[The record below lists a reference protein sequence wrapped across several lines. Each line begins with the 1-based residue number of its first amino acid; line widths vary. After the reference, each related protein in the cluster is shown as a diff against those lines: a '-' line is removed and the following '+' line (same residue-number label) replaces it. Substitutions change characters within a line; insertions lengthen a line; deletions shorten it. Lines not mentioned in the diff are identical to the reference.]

1 MPVIEDLL
9 IASVGGID
17 VGWVQTSSTG
27 AEQHYPGCMSLLLLR
42 DELPTLRA
50 PVLIGAFDGWI
61 DAGGAAS
68 AAATILAGDAQELA
82 AGDSDALFDY
92 RSRRPVLDV
101 VDGTL
106 SELDWPALTIVRR
119 AEGARD
125 LLVLHGPEPDFRWKE
140 LAEQVMEAAV
150 RLGVVQ
156 WVSLGAIP
164 AAMPHTR
171 PVHVFGTASQTGLLH
186 DDVEQGPQGLLRV
199 PAACL
204 SVIEM
209 AVAGAGIPTVG
220 FYAQVPHYVGGSFA
234 AATIAL
240 LEQTGRHLGVDL
252 PLGDLPDEALAQ
264 RQRLDTAVGGDDDAR
279 QYLERLESIA
289 GEEHVPSGDEL
300 ASEIER
306 FLQGEAGGGEQRL

>member
-1 MPVIEDLL
+1 M
-9 IASVGGID
+9 SV
-17 VGWVQTSSTG
+17 
-27 AEQHYPGCMSLLLLR
+27 LR
-42 DELPTLRA
+42 LHDDLPTLRA

-61 DAGGAAS
+61 DAAGASSS
-68 AAATILAGDAQELA
+68 AAALLADEADEVA
-82 AGDSDALFDY
+82 TGDSDALFDY

-106 SELDWPALTIVRR
+106 SELDWPKVSIVRR
-119 AEGARD
+119 EHEGRD
-125 LLVLHGPEPDFRWKE
+125 LLTLHGPEPDFRWKE
-140 LAEQVMEAAV
+140 LAEQVMETAV

-171 PVHVFGTASQTGLLH
+171 PVHVFGTASQAGLLH

-220 FYAQVPHYVGGSFA
+220 FYAQVPHYVGGPFA

-240 LEQTGRHLGVDL
+240 LEQVGRHLGVDL
-252 PLGDLPDEALAQ
+252 PLGELPDEALAQ
-264 RQRLDTAVGGDDDAR
+264 RQRLDAAVGGDDDAR

-306 FLQGEAGGGEQRL
+306 FLQGEAGGGEPRMGP

>member
-17 VGWVQTSSTG
+17 VGWVRTSSTG

>member
-1 MPVIEDLL
+1 M
-9 IASVGGID
+9 
-17 VGWVQTSSTG
+17 GWAADTG
-27 AEQHYPGCMSLLLLR
+27 QARSAERHYPCCMSLLRLR
-42 DELPTLRA
+42 EDLPTLRA

-61 DAGGAAS
+61 DAGSAAS
-68 AAATILAGDAQELA
+68 AAAALLAVDAEELA
-82 AGDSDALFDY
+82 TGDSDALFDY

-106 SELDWPALTIVRR
+106 SELDWPTISIVRR
-119 AEGARD
+119 TEGGRD

-140 LAEQVMEAAV
+140 LAEQVMETAV

-171 PVHVFGTASQTGLLH
+171 PVHVFGTASQAGLLH

-199 PAACL
+199 PAASL

-209 AVAGAGIPTVG
+209 AIAGAGIPSVG

-240 LEQTGRHLGVDL
+240 LEQVGSHLGVDL
-252 PLGDLPDEALAQ
+252 PLGELPDEALAQ
-264 RQRLDTAVGGDDDAR
+264 RQRLDAAVGGDDDAR

-306 FLQGEAGGGEQRL
+306 FLQGEAGGGEQRLGP

>member
-17 VGWVQTSSTG
+17 VGWVRTSSTG

-171 PVHVFGTASQTGLLH
+171 PVHVFGTASQTGLLD

>member
-1 MPVIEDLL
+1 M
-9 IASVGGID
+9 
-17 VGWVQTSSTG
+17 T
-27 AEQHYPGCMSLLLLR
+27 LLR
-42 DELPTLRA
+42 VRDDLPAMRA

-68 AAATILAGDAQELA
+68 GAAERLAGEAETIA
-82 AGDSDALFDY
+82 SSDSDALFDY

-106 SELDWPALTIVRR
+106 THLEWPEISIGRR
-119 AEGARD
+119 SLGGRD

-140 LAEQVMEAAV
+140 LGEQVMEAAV

-164 AAMPHTR
+164 AAVPHTR
-171 PVHVFGTASQTGLLH
+171 AVHVFGTSSADGLLH
-186 DDVEQGPQGLLRV
+186 DDVDQGPQGLLRV
-199 PAACL
+199 PAATL

-209 AVAGAGIPTVG
+209 AVASAGIPTVG

-234 AATIAL
+234 AGTIAL
-240 LEQTGRHLGVDL
+240 LEELGRHVGVDL
-252 PLGDLPDEALAQ
+252 SLGDLPEEALAQ

-279 QYLERLESIA
+279 EYLERLETIA
-289 GEEHVPSGDEL
+289 GEDSVPTGDEL

-306 FLQGEAGGGEQRL
+306 FLRGEAGGDEPGRLG

>member
-1 MPVIEDLL
+1 
-9 IASVGGID
+9 
-17 VGWVQTSSTG
+17 
-27 AEQHYPGCMSLLLLR
+27 MSLLRLR
-42 DELPTLRA
+42 EDLPTLRA
-50 PVLIGAFDGWI
+50 PVLVAAFDGWI
-61 DAGGAAS
+61 DAGSAAS
-68 AAATILAGDAQELA
+68 AAAALLAHDADALA
-82 AGDSDALFDY
+82 TADSDALFDY

-106 SELDWPALTIVRR
+106 SELDWPTISIVRK
-119 AEGARD
+119 AEGGRD

-140 LAEQVMEAAV
+140 LGEQVMETAV

-164 AAMPHTR
+164 AAVPHTR
-171 PVHVFGTASQTGLLH
+171 PVHVFGTASQPGLLH

-199 PAACL
+199 PAATL

-220 FYAQVPHYVGGSFA
+220 FYAQVPHYVGGQFA
-234 AATIAL
+234 AGAIAL
-240 LEQTGRHLGVDL
+240 LEQVGRHLGVDL
-252 PLGDLPDEALAQ
+252 SLGGLPDEALSQ
-264 RQRLDTAVGGDDDAR
+264 RQRLDTAVGSDDDAR
-279 QYLERLESIA
+279 EYLERLETLA

-306 FLQGEAGGGEQRL
+306 FLQGEAGDDGPRLGH

>member
-1 MPVIEDLL
+1 M
-9 IASVGGID
+9 
-17 VGWVQTSSTG
+17 T
-27 AEQHYPGCMSLLLLR
+27 LLR
-42 DELPTLRA
+42 VRDDLPTLRA

-68 AAATILAGDAQELA
+68 AAGELLAQDADQVA
-82 AGDSDALFDY
+82 IADHDALFDY

-106 SELDWPALTIVRR
+106 SHLDWPSISIARR
-119 AEGARD
+119 EEGGRD

-140 LAEQVMEAAV
+140 LGEQVMETAV

-164 AAMPHTR
+164 AAVPHTR
-171 PVHVFGTASQTGLLH
+171 PVHVFGTASQSGLLH
-186 DDVEQGPQGLLRV
+186 EDVEQGPQGLLRV
-199 PAACL
+199 PSASL

-209 AVAGAGIPTVG
+209 AVAGAGIPAVG
-220 FYAQVPHYVGGSFA
+220 FYAQVPHYVGGTFA
-234 AATIAL
+234 AGTIAL
-240 LEQTGRHLGVDL
+240 IEHVGRHLGVDL

-279 QYLERLESIA
+279 EYLERLEAIA

-306 FLQGEAGGGEQRL
+306 FLQGEAGGDEPRLGP

>member
-171 PVHVFGTASQTGLLH
+171 PVHVFGTASQTGLLD